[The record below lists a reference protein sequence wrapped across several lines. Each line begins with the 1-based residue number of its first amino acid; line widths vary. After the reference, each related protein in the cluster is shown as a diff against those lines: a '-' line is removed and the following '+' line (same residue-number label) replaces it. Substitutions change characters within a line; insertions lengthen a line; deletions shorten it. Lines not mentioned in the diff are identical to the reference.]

1 MSMAE
6 DALKIAQ
13 TIVNILD
20 EKKGDDILLL
30 DLLGVCSFTD
40 YFVIATGASKRT
52 VRALAED
59 VTRKARKEHQLH
71 PRSQEGEA
79 GSGWVLLDFGDVV
92 VHLFSEEMRN
102 FYRLEELWSDG
113 QVLLRVQ

>member
-1 MSMAE
+1 MAE
-6 DALKIAQ
+6 EALTIAQ

-40 YFVIATGASKRT
+40 YFVIATGASERT
-52 VRALAED
+52 VRALADD
-59 VTRKARKEHQLH
+59 VTRKVRKAHQQH

-79 GSGWVLLDFGDVV
+79 ASGWVLLDFGDVV
-92 VHLFSEEMRN
+92 VHLFSEEMRD
-102 FYRLEELWSDG
+102 FYRLEDLWREG
-113 QVLLRVQ
+113 KILLRVQ